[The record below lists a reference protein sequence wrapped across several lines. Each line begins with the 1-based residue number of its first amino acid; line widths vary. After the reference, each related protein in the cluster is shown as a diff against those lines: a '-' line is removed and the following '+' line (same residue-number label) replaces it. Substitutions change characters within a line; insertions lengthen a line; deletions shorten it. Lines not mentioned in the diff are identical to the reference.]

1 MTHALRRA
9 RARSCP
15 MSKPVISGLL
25 AASLALAPLF
35 AGAQLLSGPGA
46 SSGVIDSI
54 VAVVDE
60 DVILRSE
67 LDRAIANVRT
77 QYRGREE
84 QLPPENVLQRQV
96 LDRLVLMRLQ
106 VARAESTGIRIGDT
120 ELNQAIQAI
129 AQRSG
134 VSVEQMRAQIEGSGL
149 SFDDYR
155 RSVREELQMRNLQQ
169 RVVQT
174 RVVVSESE
182 IDQLLAQRS
191 VDSTEFRLAN
201 LLVALPDGATPEQVA
216 TAEQKI
222 AGIKG
227 LLDRGEIDFRA
238 AAIRYSDDRNAL
250 EGGDLGWREASSVPP
265 RFAEIIRSLQPGQYT
280 DAIRGPSG
288 FQIVQLVDV
297 RESGP
302 QTVTEFQ
309 ADHLLV
315 AVSDV
320 VGEEAARREIDELRA
335 RIVGGEDF
343 AKLARENSDDTFS
356 RNRGG
361 RLEWFAADAF
371 GPAVAQQMQAL
382 ADGALSA
389 PFRSEAGWHII
400 RRVATR
406 QQDVTDAN
414 RRDRARQMIGERKAQ
429 DEFERFL
436 RQLRADA
443 YVESRLG
450 A

>member
-1 MTHALRRA
+1 MPKHLF
-9 RARSCP
+9 
-15 MSKPVISGLL
+15 SGLL
-25 AASLALAPLF
+25 AASLALSPL
-35 AGAQLLSGPGA
+35 AASAQLLSEPGA
-46 SSGVIDSI
+46 AAGIIDRI

-60 DVILRSE
+60 DVILASE
-67 LDRAIANVRT
+67 LELAVSNVRN

-84 QLPPENVLQRQV
+84 QLPPEHVLRRQV

-120 ELNQAIQAI
+120 ELNQTIQGI

-134 VSVEQMRAQIEGSGL
+134 VSIEQMRAQIESQGL

-155 RSVREELQMRNLQQ
+155 RSVREELQMRRLQQ

-182 IDQLLAQRS
+182 VDQLLAQRS
-191 VDSTEFRLAN
+191 LDSTEFRLAN
-201 LLVALPDGATPEQVA
+201 LLVALPDGATPEQIA
-216 TAEQKI
+216 TAEGKI
-222 AGIKG
+222 NGIRA
-227 LLDRGEIDFRA
+227 LLDRGEMDFRA
-238 AAIRYSDDRNAL
+238 AAIRFSDDRNAL
-250 EGGDLGWREASSVPP
+250 EGGDLGWREANSLPP
-265 RFAEIIRSLQPGQYT
+265 RFAEIIRGLQPGQYT
-280 DAIRGPSG
+280 APIRGPSG
-288 FQIVQLVDV
+288 FQMVKLLEV
-297 RESGP
+297 REAGP

-315 AVSDV
+315 AVTDV
-320 VGEEAARREIDELRA
+320 VGEEAARRRIDELRA
-335 RIVGGEDF
+335 RIEGGEDF
-343 AKLARENSDDTFS
+343 AVIARENSDDTFS

-361 RLEWFAADAF
+361 RLDWFAADAF
-371 GPAVAQQMQAL
+371 GPAVGEQLQAL
-382 ADGALSA
+382 AEGALSA
-389 PFRSEAGWHII
+389 PFRTEAGWHVI

-406 QQDVTDAN
+406 EQDVTDQN

-443 YVESRLG
+443 FVESRLG

>member
-1 MTHALRRA
+1 
-9 RARSCP
+9 
-15 MSKPVISGLL
+15 MSKSAFLKPLLVKPALTSLL
-25 AASLALAPLF
+25 AAALVLASPLSQ
-35 AGAQLLSGPGA
+35 AQLLAGPGA
-46 SSGVIDSI
+46 SSGAIDGI

-60 DVILRSE
+60 DVILKSE
-67 LDRAIANVRT
+67 LDRAIANVRN
-77 QYRGREE
+77 QYRGREA

-120 ELNQAIQAI
+120 ELNQTIQSI
-129 AQRSG
+129 AAQSG
-134 VSVEQMRAQIEGSGL
+134 VSIEQMRAQIEGGGL

-155 RSVREELQMRNLQQ
+155 RSVREELQMRRLQQ
-169 RVVQT
+169 RVVQS

-182 IDQLLAQRS
+182 VDQLLAQRS
-191 VDSTEFRLAN
+191 VDSTEFQLAN

-216 TAEQKI
+216 IAEQKI
-222 AGIKG
+222 NGIKS

-265 RFAEIIRSLQPGQYT
+265 RFAELIQGLQPGQYT
-280 DAIRGPSG
+280 APVRGPSG
-288 FQIVQLVDV
+288 FQMVQLVNV
-297 RESGP
+297 RQSGP
-302 QTVTEFQ
+302 QTVAEYQ

-315 AVSDV
+315 AVNDV
-320 VGEEAARREIDELRA
+320 VGEEAARRKIDELRA
-335 RIVGGEDF
+335 RIEAGEDF

-361 RLEWFAADAF
+361 RLDWFGGETY
-371 GPAVAQQMQAL
+371 GPAITQQVASLQ
-382 ADGALSA
+382 DGQLSA
-389 PFRSEAGWHII
+389 VFRTEAGWHVI
-400 RRVATR
+400 RRVAER
-406 QQDVTDAN
+406 QQDVTDEN
-414 RRDRARQMIGERKAQ
+414 RRTRARQMIGERKAQ

>member
-1 MTHALRRA
+1 
-9 RARSCP
+9 
-15 MSKPVISGLL
+15 MSKSPLLKPASTGLL
-25 AASLALAPLF
+25 AAVLAFAAPLQ
-35 AGAQLLSGPGA
+35 AQLLAGPGA
-46 SSGVIDSI
+46 NSGAVDSI

-60 DVILRSE
+60 DVILKSE
-67 LDRAIANVRT
+67 LDRAMANVRA
-77 QYRGREE
+77 QYNGREA

-120 ELNQAIQAI
+120 ELNQTIQNI
-129 AQRSG
+129 AGQSG
-134 VSVEQMRAQIEGSGL
+134 VGIEQMRAQIEAGGI

-155 RSVREELQMRNLQQ
+155 RSVREELQMRRLQQ
-169 RVVQT
+169 RVVQS

-182 IDQLLAQRS
+182 IDQFLALRN
-191 VDSTEFRLAN
+191 VDSAEFQLAN
-201 LLVALPDGATPEQVA
+201 LLVALPDGATPQQVA

-222 AGIKG
+222 NGIKT

-250 EGGDLGWREASSVPP
+250 EGGDLGWREASSIPP
-265 RFAEIIRSLQPGQYT
+265 RFAEMIQGLQPGQYT
-280 DAIRGPSG
+280 APVRGPSG
-288 FQIVQLVDV
+288 FQMVQLVAV
-297 RESGP
+297 RDAGP
-302 QTVTEFQ
+302 QTVTEYQ

-315 AVSDV
+315 AVNDV
-320 VGEEAARREIDELRA
+320 VGEEAARRKIDELRA
-335 RIVGGEDF
+335 RIEAGEDF

-361 RLEWFAADAF
+361 RLDWFTGETF
-371 GPAVAQQMQAL
+371 GSAVAQQVQSL
-382 ADGALSA
+382 QDGQLSA
-389 PFRSEAGWHII
+389 VFRTEAGWHLI
-400 RRVATR
+400 RRVGER
-406 QQDVTDAN
+406 QQDVTDEN
-414 RRDRARQMIGERKAQ
+414 RRQRARQQIGERKAQ

>member
-1 MTHALRRA
+1 
-9 RARSCP
+9 
-15 MSKPVISGLL
+15 MSKTSLLQPAFTGLL
-25 AASLALAPLF
+25 AAALAF
-35 AGAQLLSGPGA
+35 AAPARAQLLAGPGA
-46 SSGVIDSI
+46 SSGSVDSI

-60 DVILRSE
+60 DVILKSE
-67 LDRAIANVRT
+67 LDRAVANVRN
-77 QYRGREE
+77 QYQGREA

-120 ELNQAIQAI
+120 ELNQTLQSI
-129 AQRSG
+129 AGQSG
-134 VSVEQMRAQIEGSGL
+134 VSIEQMRAQIEGGGL

-155 RSVREELQMRNLQQ
+155 RSVREELQMRRLQQ
-169 RVVQT
+169 RVVQS
-174 RVVVSESE
+174 RVVISESE
-182 IDQLLAQRS
+182 IDQFLALRN
-191 VDSTEFRLAN
+191 VDSTEFQLAN

-222 AGIKG
+222 NGIKA
-227 LLDRGEIDFRA
+227 LMDRGEIDFRA

-250 EGGDLGWREASSVPP
+250 EGGDLGWREANSIPP
-265 RFAEIIRSLQPGQYT
+265 RFAELIQGLQPGQYT
-280 DAIRGPSG
+280 APIRGPSG
-288 FQIVQLVDV
+288 FQMVQLVGV

-302 QTVTEFQ
+302 QTVTEYQ

-315 AVSDV
+315 AVNDV
-320 VGEEAARREIDELRA
+320 VGEEAARRKIDELRT
-335 RIVGGEDF
+335 RIESGEDF
-343 AKLARENSDDTFS
+343 AKIARENSDDTFS

-361 RLEWFAADAF
+361 RLDWFSGETF
-371 GPAVAQQMQAL
+371 GPAVTQQVQSL
-382 ADGALSA
+382 QDGQLSA
-389 PFRSEAGWHII
+389 VFRTEAGWHVV
-400 RRVATR
+400 RRIAER
-406 QQDVTDAN
+406 QQDVTDEN
-414 RRDRARQMIGERKAQ
+414 RRQRARQQIGERKAQ

>member
-1 MTHALRRA
+1 
-9 RARSCP
+9 
-15 MSKPVISGLL
+15 MSKSPLLKPVFTGLL
-25 AASLALAPLF
+25 AAALAF
-35 AGAQLLSGPGA
+35 AAPTRAQLLAGPGA
-46 SSGVIDSI
+46 SSGSVDSI

-60 DVILRSE
+60 DVILKSE
-67 LDRAIANVRT
+67 LDRAVANVRN
-77 QYRGREE
+77 QYQGREA

-120 ELNQAIQAI
+120 ELNQTLQSI
-129 AQRSG
+129 AGQSG
-134 VSVEQMRAQIEGSGL
+134 VSIEQMRAQIEGGGL

-155 RSVREELQMRNLQQ
+155 RSVREELQMRRLQQ
-169 RVVQT
+169 RVVQS
-174 RVVVSESE
+174 RVVISESE
-182 IDQLLAQRS
+182 IDQFLALRN
-191 VDSTEFRLAN
+191 VDSTEFQLAN

-222 AGIKG
+222 NGIKA
-227 LLDRGEIDFRA
+227 LMDRGEIDFRA

-250 EGGDLGWREASSVPP
+250 EGGDLGWREANSIPP
-265 RFAEIIRSLQPGQYT
+265 RFAELIQGLQPGQYT
-280 DAIRGPSG
+280 APIRGPSG
-288 FQIVQLVDV
+288 FQMVQLVGV

-302 QTVTEFQ
+302 QTITEYQ

-315 AVSDV
+315 AVNDV
-320 VGEEAARREIDELRA
+320 VGDEAARRKIDELRA
-335 RIVGGEDF
+335 RIESGDDF
-343 AKLARENSDDTFS
+343 AKIARENSDDTFS

-361 RLEWFAADAF
+361 RLDWFSGETF
-371 GPAVAQQMQAL
+371 GPAVTQQVQSL
-382 ADGALSA
+382 QDGQLSA
-389 PFRSEAGWHII
+389 VFRTEAGWHVV
-400 RRVATR
+400 RRIAER
-406 QQDVTDAN
+406 QQDVTDEN
-414 RRDRARQMIGERKAQ
+414 RRQRARQQIGERKAQ

>member
-1 MTHALRRA
+1 
-9 RARSCP
+9 
-15 MSKPVISGLL
+15 MSKPLIAGLL
-25 AASLALAPLF
+25 AATLALAAPP
-35 AGAQLLSGPGA
+35 AVAQLLSGPGA
-46 SSGVIDSI
+46 ATGAIDGI

-67 LDRAIANVRT
+67 LDLALANVRA

-84 QLPPENVLQRQV
+84 QLPPDQVLERQV

-106 VARAESTGIRIGDT
+106 VARAEGTGIRIGDT
-120 ELNQAIQAI
+120 ELNQTIQGI

-134 VSVEQMRAQIEGSGL
+134 ITLEQMRAQLEAQGL

-155 RSVREELQMRNLQQ
+155 RSVREELQMRRLQQ

-174 RVVVSESE
+174 RVVVSETE
-182 IDQLLAQRS
+182 IDQLLAQRDLDG
-191 VDSTEFRLAN
+191 VEFRLAN
-201 LLVALPDGATPEQVA
+201 LLVALPDGATPQQVA

-222 AGIKG
+222 LGIRG
-227 LLDRGEIDFRA
+227 LLDRGEMDFRA

-250 EGGDLGWREASSVPP
+250 EGGDLGWREASAIPA
-265 RFAEIIRSLQPGQYT
+265 RFAELIRGLQPGQYT
-280 DAIRGPSG
+280 APIRGPSG
-288 FQIVQLVDV
+288 FQIVQLVET
-297 RESGP
+297 RNAGP

-315 AVSDV
+315 AVTEI
-320 VGEEAARREIDELRA
+320 VGDEAARREIDELRA
-335 RIVGGEDF
+335 RIEAGEDF
-343 AKLARENSDDTFS
+343 AALAREHSDDTFS

-361 RLEWFAADAF
+361 RLDWFTAEAF
-371 GPAVAQQMQAL
+371 GTEVGAQVLGL
-382 ADGALSA
+382 ADGQLSA
-389 PFRSEAGWHII
+389 PFRTESGWHVI
-400 RRVATR
+400 RRVAQR
-406 QQDVTDAN
+406 EQDITEEN
-414 RRDRARQMIGERKAQ
+414 RRQRARQLIGERKAQ

-443 YVESRLG
+443 FVESRLG

>member
-1 MTHALRRA
+1 MSMPLL
-9 RARSCP
+9 
-15 MSKPVISGLL
+15 SKPALAGLL
-25 AASLALAPLF
+25 AATILLATSNAS
-35 AGAQLLSGPGA
+35 AQLLGGTGA
-46 SSGVIDSI
+46 NSGVVDSI

-60 DVILRSE
+60 DVILKSE
-67 LDRAIANVRT
+67 LDRAIANVRN
-77 QYRGREE
+77 QYRGREA

-120 ELNQAIQAI
+120 ELNQTIQGI
-129 AQRSG
+129 AGQSG
-134 VSVEQMRAQIEGSGL
+134 VSIEQMRAQIEAGGL

-155 RSVREELQMRNLQQ
+155 RSVREELQMRRLQQ
-169 RVVQT
+169 RVVQS

-191 VDSTEFRLAN
+191 VDSTEFQLAN

-222 AGIKG
+222 NGIKS

-250 EGGDLGWREASSVPP
+250 EGGDLGWREASSIPP
-265 RFAEIIRSLQPGQYT
+265 RFAELIQGLQPGQYT
-280 DAIRGPSG
+280 APVRGTSG
-288 FQIVQLVDV
+288 FQMVQLVDV
-297 RESGP
+297 RQSGP

-315 AVSDV
+315 AVTDV
-320 VGEEAARREIDELRA
+320 VGEEAARRKIDELRA
-335 RIVGGEDF
+335 RIEAGEDF
-343 AKLARENSDDTFS
+343 AKIARENSDDTFS

-361 RLEWFAADAF
+361 RLDWFNGDTYGAAI
-371 GPAVAQQMQAL
+371 AQQVQGL
-382 ADGALSA
+382 QDGQLSSV
-389 PFRSEAGWHII
+389 FRTEAGWHVL
-400 RRVATR
+400 RRVAQR
-406 QQDVTDAN
+406 EQDVTDEN
-414 RRDRARQMIGERKAQ
+414 RRQRARQLIGERKAQ

>member
-1 MTHALRRA
+1 MF
-9 RARSCP
+9 
-15 MSKPVISGLL
+15 KPIFSGLL
-25 AASLALAPLF
+25 ATSLALAPLL
-35 AGAQLLSGPGA
+35 ANAQLLSGPGE
-46 SSGVIDSI
+46 SSNIVDSI

-67 LDRAIANVRT
+67 LDRAVINVRN

-84 QLPPENVLQRQV
+84 QLPPENVLERQV

-120 ELNQAIQAI
+120 ELNQTIQGI
-129 AQRSG
+129 AARSG
-134 VSVEQMRAQIEGSGL
+134 ISVEQMRAQIEGGGL
-149 SFDDYR
+149 GFDDYR
-155 RSVREELQMRNLQQ
+155 RSVREELQMRRLQQ
-169 RVVQT
+169 RVVQA
-174 RVVVSESE
+174 RVVVSETE
-182 IDQLLAQRS
+182 IDQLLATRS
-191 VDSTEFRLAN
+191 VDSAEYRLAN

-222 AGIKG
+222 LGIKS
-227 LLDRGEIDFRA
+227 LLDRGEMDFRA

-265 RFAEIIRSLQPGQYT
+265 RFAEMIQGLTPGQYT
-280 DAIRGPSG
+280 EPVRGPSG
-288 FQIVQLVDV
+288 FQMVQLVEV
-297 RESGP
+297 RQSGP
-302 QTVTEFQ
+302 QTITEYQ

-315 AVSDV
+315 AVNDV
-320 VGEEAARREIDELRA
+320 VGDEAARREIDELRA
-335 RIVGGEDF
+335 RIEAGEDF
-343 AKLARENSDDTFS
+343 AKLAGEHSDDTFS

-361 RLEWFAADAF
+361 RLDWFSAAAF
-371 GPAVAQQMQAL
+371 GPAVAEQVQAL

-389 PFRSEAGWHII
+389 PFRSEAGWHLL
-400 RRVATR
+400 RRIAER
-406 QQDVTDAN
+406 QQDVTDAT

-443 YVESRLG
+443 YVEPRLG
-450 A
+450 S

>member
-1 MTHALRRA
+1 
-9 RARSCP
+9 
-15 MSKPVISGLL
+15 MSKTSLLQPAFTGLL
-25 AASLALAPLF
+25 AAALVFAAPTR
-35 AGAQLLSGPGA
+35 AQLLAGPGA
-46 SSGVIDSI
+46 SSGSVDSI

-60 DVILRSE
+60 DVILKSE
-67 LDRAIANVRT
+67 LDRAVANVRN
-77 QYRGREE
+77 QYQGREA

-120 ELNQAIQAI
+120 ELNQTLQSI
-129 AQRSG
+129 AGQSG
-134 VSVEQMRAQIEGSGL
+134 VSIEQMRAQIEGGGL

-155 RSVREELQMRNLQQ
+155 RSVREELQMRRMQQ
-169 RVVQT
+169 RVVQS
-174 RVVVSESE
+174 RVVISESE
-182 IDQLLAQRS
+182 IDQFLALRN
-191 VDSTEFRLAN
+191 VDSTEFQLAN

-222 AGIKG
+222 NGIKA
-227 LLDRGEIDFRA
+227 LMDRGEIDFRA

-250 EGGDLGWREASSVPP
+250 EGGDLGWREANSIPP
-265 RFAEIIRSLQPGQYT
+265 RFAELIQGLQPGQYT
-280 DAIRGPSG
+280 APIRGPSG
-288 FQIVQLVDV
+288 FQMVQLVGV

-302 QTVTEFQ
+302 QTVTEYQ

-315 AVSDV
+315 AVNDV
-320 VGEEAARREIDELRA
+320 VGEEAARRKIDELRA
-335 RIVGGEDF
+335 RIESGDDF
-343 AKLARENSDDTFS
+343 AKIARENSDDTFS

-361 RLEWFAADAF
+361 RLDWFSGETF
-371 GPAVAQQMQAL
+371 GPAVTQQVQSL
-382 ADGALSA
+382 QDGQLSA
-389 PFRSEAGWHII
+389 VFRTEAGWHVV
-400 RRVATR
+400 RRIAER
-406 QQDVTDAN
+406 QQDVTDEN
-414 RRDRARQMIGERKAQ
+414 RRQRARQQIGERKAQ

>member
-1 MTHALRRA
+1 
-9 RARSCP
+9 
-15 MSKPVISGLL
+15 MSKSLSFKPAFTGLL
-25 AASLALAPLF
+25 AATLLLAAPVR
-35 AGAQLLSGPGA
+35 AQLLSGPGA
-46 SSGVIDSI
+46 ASGAVDSI
-54 VAVVDE
+54 IAVVDE
-60 DVILRSE
+60 DVILKSE
-67 LDRAIANVRT
+67 LDRAITNVRA
-77 QYRGREE
+77 QYRGREA

-120 ELNQAIQAI
+120 ELNQTLQGI
-129 AQRSG
+129 AGQSG
-134 VSVEQMRAQIEGSGL
+134 VSIEQMRAQIEAGGL

-155 RSVREELQMRNLQQ
+155 RSVREELQMRRLQQ
-169 RVVQT
+169 RVVQS

-182 IDQLLAQRS
+182 IDQFLALRN
-191 VDSTEFRLAN
+191 VDSTEYQLAN

-222 AGIKG
+222 NGIKA

-250 EGGDLGWREASSVPP
+250 EGGDLGWREANSIPP
-265 RFAEIIRSLQPGQYT
+265 RFAEMIQGLQPGQYT
-280 DAIRGPSG
+280 APVRGPSG
-288 FQIVQLVDV
+288 FQMVQLVEV

-302 QTVTEFQ
+302 QTVTEYQ

-315 AVSDV
+315 AVNDV
-320 VGEEAARREIDELRA
+320 VGEEAARRKIDELRA
-335 RIVGGEDF
+335 RIEAGEDF
-343 AKLARENSDDTFS
+343 AEIARENSDDTFS

-361 RLEWFAADAF
+361 RLDWFNGETF
-371 GPAVAQQMQAL
+371 GSAVIQQVQSL
-382 ADGALSA
+382 QDGQLSA
-389 PFRSEAGWHII
+389 VFRTDAGWHVI
-400 RRVATR
+400 RRVGER
-406 QQDVTDAN
+406 QQDVTDEN
-414 RRDRARQMIGERKAQ
+414 RRSRARQLIGERKAQ

>member
-1 MTHALRRA
+1 
-9 RARSCP
+9 
-15 MSKPVISGLL
+15 MSKSSLSKPTFTGLL
-25 AASLALAPLF
+25 AAALLLAAPLK
-35 AGAQLLSGPGA
+35 AQLLSGPGA
-46 SSGVIDSI
+46 TTGVVDSI
-54 VAVVDE
+54 IAVVDE
-60 DVILRSE
+60 DVILKSE
-67 LDRAIANVRT
+67 LDRAIANVRA
-77 QYRGREE
+77 QYRGREA

-106 VARAESTGIRIGDT
+106 IARAEGTGIRIGDT
-120 ELNQAIQAI
+120 ELNQTIQGI
-129 AQRSG
+129 AAQSG
-134 VSVEQMRAQIEGSGL
+134 VSIEQMRAQIEGSGI

-155 RSVREELQMRNLQQ
+155 RSVREELQMRRLQQ
-169 RVVQT
+169 RVVQS

-191 VDSTEFRLAN
+191 VDSTEFQLAN

-222 AGIKG
+222 NGIKG

-250 EGGDLGWREASSVPP
+250 EGGDLGWREASSIPP
-265 RFAEIIRSLQPGQYT
+265 RFAELIQGLQPGQYT
-280 DAIRGPSG
+280 TPVRGPSG
-288 FQIVQLVDV
+288 FQMVQLVSV

-302 QTVTEFQ
+302 QTVTEYQ

-315 AVSDV
+315 AVNDV
-320 VGEEAARREIDELRA
+320 VGEEAARRKIDELRA
-335 RIVGGEDF
+335 RIEAGEDF

-361 RLEWFAADAF
+361 RLDWFT
-371 GPAVAQQMQAL
+371 GETYGSVVAQQVQSL
-382 ADGALSA
+382 QDGQLSSV
-389 PFRSEAGWHII
+389 FRTDAGWHVL
-400 RRVATR
+400 RRIGER
-406 QQDVTDAN
+406 QQDVTDEN
-414 RRDRARQMIGERKAQ
+414 RRQRARQLIGERKAQ